1 MLGKISITLL
11 VLGIFSLSGCYT
23 VGDKTSQL
31 INSTTEDLLPSEK
44 WYTQHLVSESIK
56 LALDGHYYNRL
67 GEAFVK

>member
-1 MLGKISITLL
+1 MVRKIFNTLL
-11 VLGIFSLSGCYT
+11 ILGVFSLSGCYT

>member
-1 MLGKISITLL
+1 MIGKISKTLL
-11 VLGIFSLSGCYT
+11 ILGIFSLSGCYT
-23 VGDKTSQL
+23 IGDKSSQL
-31 INSTTEDLLPSEK
+31 IDSATEDFLPSEN